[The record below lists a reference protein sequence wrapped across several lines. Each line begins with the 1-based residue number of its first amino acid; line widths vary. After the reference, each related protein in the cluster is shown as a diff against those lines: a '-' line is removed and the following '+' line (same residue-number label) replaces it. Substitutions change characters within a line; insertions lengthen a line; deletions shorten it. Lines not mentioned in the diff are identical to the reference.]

1 MIHKNRRGRTRDKI
15 RIKKLNMDKNSYKEI
30 VSQQSIEIS
39 ELKERIKELETE
51 LYFVTRNNKIEQLV
65 DEKQMDLFD
74 SYARRKQTSIFE
86 SPDGGKTVYER
97 KIGQDPSE
105 RKRIK

>member
-1 MIHKNRRGRTRDKI
+1 MIYKNRRGRIRDRI

-51 LYFVTRNNKIEQLV
+51 LYFVTRNNKIEELV
-65 DEKQMDLFD
+65 DEKQGNLFNND
-74 SYARRKQTSIFE
+74 KQTNLFE
-86 SPDGGKTVYER
+86 K
-97 KIGQDPSE
+97 
-105 RKRIK
+105 